1 MQSMHGLYTGLSPS
15 RLRFV
20 SHDKPSVTVQL
31 DLGTKTT
38 LLGLPTKSTTL
49 LGLGKDHGWS

>member
-1 MQSMHGLYTGLSPS
+1 MHGLYTGLSPS